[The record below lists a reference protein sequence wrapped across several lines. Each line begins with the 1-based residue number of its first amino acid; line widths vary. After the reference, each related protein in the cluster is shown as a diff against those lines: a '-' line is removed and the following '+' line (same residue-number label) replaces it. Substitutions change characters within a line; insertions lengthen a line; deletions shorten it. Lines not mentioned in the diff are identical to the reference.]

1 MALVVLLLLAISLA
15 GAAGYLVVSSEFT
28 MARHA
33 GQGGE
38 ALAVARGGL
47 YRFVAE
53 QLGPVADSARYAIG
67 NGEAAVTARKLAEVD
82 ALTDVYY
89 VRSEGF
95 VIDPTIPDA
104 PAARVV
110 GGYAYHR
117 RRPLRKHGT
126 VVIDVQNLQVLPPGG
141 SVTGHDVGGAT
152 CPGGAAP
159 SIAGAIGRNNVTGP
173 PGLRTGSPADE
184 VWPGGYPQLLSRI
197 GLRWD
202 VLADPA
208 FPVDYEDAPPSW
220 GSIPADQF
228 PVVRYN
234 GSLHATA
241 AWSGRG
247 VLLVT
252 GRFDSSDS
260 FRWDGI
266 VLAGWV
272 DERIDGDIDG
282 MLVGGFANHAPY
294 TQTQIR
300 GAIRYHSCNVD
311 RANESLSYLE
321 LVESSL
327 FEPA

>member
-1 MALVVLLLLAISLA
+1 MALVVLMLFAISLA

-28 MARHA
+28 MARHSS
-33 GQGGE
+33 QGGE
-38 ALAVARGGL
+38 ALAIARGGL

-53 QLGPVADSARYAIG
+53 QLGVVADSARYAIG
-67 NGEAAVTARKLAEVD
+67 DGEAAVTARRIAEVD

-89 VRSEGF
+89 VRSEGL
-95 VIDPTIPDA
+95 VLDPSAPDA

-117 RRPLRKHGT
+117 RRPLPKHAA
-126 VVIDVQNLQVLPPGG
+126 VVVEVQNLVVHPSG
-141 SVTGHDVGGAT
+141 SVTGHDVGGAV
-152 CPGGAAP
+152 CPGGAAA
-159 SIAGAIGRNNVTGP
+159 SITGAIARNNVAGP
-173 PGLRTGSPADE
+173 GSVTGSPSE
-184 VWPGGYPQLLSRI
+184 ELWPGGYAQLVSAI

-202 VLADPA
+202 VLSDPS
-208 FPVDYEDAPPSW
+208 FPVDYEDSPPSW
-220 GSIPADQF
+220 ASLPASSF

-234 GSLHATA
+234 GSLYATG

-252 GRFDSSDS
+252 GRFDSSDAFS
-260 FRWDGI
+260 WDGI

-272 DERIDGDIDG
+272 DDRIDGVLDG
-282 MLVGGFANHAPY
+282 MLVGGLANHSPY
-294 TQTQIR
+294 SQTQIY
-300 GAIRYHSCNVD
+300 GDIRYHSCNVD